1 MQQWHFY
8 DIKKLSKLKLC
19 YSYRNVNALAF
30 ISILTLFYCIMLIK
44 VPTNEKKTRNKD
56 YRLECN
62 KENSNRIGWSC
73 DITVFS
79 IEEKLRNRFESAK
92 L

>member
-62 KENSNRIGWSC
+62 KVVTLQFLVEKKSLGIALNLQSCSKLVRI
-73 DITVFS
+73 
-79 IEEKLRNRFESAK
+79 E
-92 L
+92 